1 MGSRTDFYPCH
12 AGHWPTSNSK
22 EIFWLSPNV
31 KCYLFK
37 KMMCL
42 IHFSEV
48 QLFFIVRGLY
58 LAVILFAPYV
68 KSLPVLIH
76 GTGIQANN

>member
-1 MGSRTDFYPCH
+1 MG
-12 AGHWPTSNSK
+12 
-22 EIFWLSPNV
+22 
-31 KCYLFK
+31 
-37 KMMCL
+37 
-42 IHFSEV
+42 FSDV
-48 QLFFIVRGLY
+48 QLFFLVRGLY